1 MDKSL
6 KDDLDNY
13 INCFLEQEEVKKYF
27 ILEKKVN
34 EDQNIISLQDK
45 IRKAQ
50 KALALSINN
59 QEEHQKKL
67 IEYQNLK
74 KEFDENPLV
83 CNYNILKENIYLQ
96 LKTLQERIKE

>member
-34 EDQNIISLQDK
+34 EDQNII
-45 IRKAQ
+45 
-50 KALALSINN
+50 
-59 QEEHQKKL
+59 
-67 IEYQNLK
+67 
-74 KEFDENPLV
+74 
-83 CNYNILKENIYLQ
+83 
-96 LKTLQERIKE
+96 